1 MAISKSFFG
10 LRTGST
16 KNHTY
21 SIYDGKQVT
30 KERVEHVKNP
40 RSLAQMR
47 QRMFMVTAGL
57 AYSNMNNIV
66 DHSFEGLTYGAR
78 NMNRFMQL
86 NLDKIRRTAGQTPR
100 QFSIARYK
108 YEYLCPGAYVVSEG
122 SLPSKSESFINLSG
136 ASYTDTNL
144 NLGGFVFKGSN
155 PTLGEFK
162 AHYGVQG
169 GDMLTVVVQVGNAD
183 NISAAVEGWLGE
195 VKLGILR
202 LHIPTSADTT
212 EINYSKFA
220 DLFQIESIGLSA
232 DMSIFPSDGRTFLDI
247 KVDADWMSAACIFS
261 AAMIHSRKADSKWL
275 RSTESL
281 IVHPAVVNVLI
292 SEFEAIDTYPIGT
305 EYILN
310 GADFR

>member
-86 NLDKIRRTAGQTPR
+86 NLDKIRRTAGQTPT

-108 YEYLCPGAYVVSEG
+108 YDYLCPGAYVVSEG

-136 ASYTDTNL
+136 TSYTDTDL
-144 NLGGFVFKGSN
+144 NLGGFAYTGAN
-155 PTLGEFK
+155 PTLGDFK

-169 GDMLTVVVQVGNAD
+169 GDMLTVVAQVGDAD

-195 VKLGILR
+195 VKFGILR

-212 EINYSKFA
+212 EILSSNFA
-220 DLFQIESIGLSA
+220 DLFQIESIGLTAAIAASDSRA
-232 DMSIFPSDGRTFLDI
+232 DISID
-247 KVDADWMSAACIFS
+247 VDADWMSAACIFS

-281 IVHPAVVNVLI
+281 IVHPAVVNILI